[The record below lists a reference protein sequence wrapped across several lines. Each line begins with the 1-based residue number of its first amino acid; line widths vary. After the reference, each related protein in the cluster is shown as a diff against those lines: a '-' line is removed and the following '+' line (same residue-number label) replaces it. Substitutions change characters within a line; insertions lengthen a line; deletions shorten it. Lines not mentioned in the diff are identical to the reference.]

1 MAKIRPAKASSVK
14 NLRKLNQDDI
24 YLKRLKQG
32 EYNGEKRKYA
42 GRVPKNGSYADSN
55 SELLVESEG
64 STIAISGNMDRS
76 VVKTINKNN

>member
-32 EYNGEKRKYA
+32 EYNGEKRKYV